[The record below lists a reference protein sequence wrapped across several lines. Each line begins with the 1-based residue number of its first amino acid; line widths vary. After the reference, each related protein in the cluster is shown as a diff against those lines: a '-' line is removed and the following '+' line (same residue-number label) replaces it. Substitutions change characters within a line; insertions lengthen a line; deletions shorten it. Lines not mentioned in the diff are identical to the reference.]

1 MGRKIFDVGR
11 KLGGT
16 ALNLGIGQKVA
27 IGAIGAGV
35 AAHGFA
41 KGFGERNVS
50 DNAYSLLF
58 NDPNIDKEVFGRDLN
73 PISALAP
80 IPFGTVNSIKS
91 GGLRGATASFAGGF
105 VNPTSVGDHF
115 KNNSYYRDENINWSN
130 QPPKVDG
137 SIVFGLLNS
146 RHG

>member
-1 MGRKIFDVGR
+1 MSILSKLGSSVGR
-11 KLGGT
+11 K
-16 ALNLGIGQKVA
+16 
-27 IGAIGAGV
+27 AGV
-35 AAHGFA
+35 GLVGAAVMGHGFA
-41 KGFGERNVS
+41 QGFGERNVS

-80 IPFGTVNSIKS
+80 MPLGTVNSMKS

-105 VNPTSVGDHF
+105 INSTSVGDHF
-115 KNNSYYRDENINWSN
+115 KNNSYYRNENINWSN